1 MRWGWLERLL
11 GRKPAAPP
19 PAAEPSPPAEWP
31 SMTHLRVILAGMG
44 IAGADGWTAVL
55 HPQLVRYGITTPR
68 RLTAFLA
75 NVAHESADFTRL
87 VENLNYTKAERIRA
101 VWPSRFPTLG
111 AATPYVRNPV
121 GLANRV
127 YSNRMGNGSEASG
140 DGWRYRGRGLIQI
153 TGRANYAAAA
163 AALGKML
170 DDAFLAWCESKEGA
184 AATACWWWSAHGCN
198 AIADRDDTVRLRERI
213 NGGLNGLADVQA
225 RAERITR
232 LV

>member
-1 MRWGWLERLL
+1 MRWPWLERLI
-11 GRKPAAPP
+11 GRKPAAPA
-19 PAAEPSPPAEWP
+19 PAPEITPAPEFP
-31 SMTHLRVILAGMG
+31 SMTHLRAILTGMG
-44 IAGADGWTAVL
+44 IAQADAWTTAL

-87 VENLNYTKAERIRA
+87 QENLNYTRAERIRA
-101 VWPSRFPTLG
+101 VWPQRFPTIDS
-111 AATPYVRNPV
+111 AVPYVRSPER
-121 GLANRV
+121 LANRV
-127 YSNRMGNGSEASG
+127 YSNRLGNGSEMSG

-170 DDAFLAWCESKEGA
+170 DEGFLAWCESKEGA

-198 AIADRDDTVRLRERI
+198 AIADSGDAVRLRERI

>member
-1 MRWGWLERLL
+1 MTWGWLERLL

-31 SMTHLRVILAGMG
+31 SMTQLRAMLTSMG
-44 IAGADGWTAVL
+44 IAGADGWTAAL
-55 HPQLVRYGITTPR
+55 QPQLVRYGITTPR

-101 VWPSRFPTLG
+101 VWPSRFPTLD
-111 AATPYVRNPV
+111 AATPYVRNPER
-121 GLANRV
+121 LANRV

-140 DGWRYRGRGLIQI
+140 DGWRHRGRGLIQI

-163 AALGKML
+163 SALGKSL
-170 DDAFLAWCESKEGA
+170 DDAFLAWCETRDGA
-184 AATACWWWSAHGCN
+184 AATACWWWAAHGCN
-198 AIADRDDTVRLRERI
+198 AIADRDDAVRLRERI
-213 NGGLNGLADVQA
+213 NGGLNGLADVK
-225 RAERITR
+225 ERMERVAR